1 MSLNNG
7 VGRFYLGRVEDG
19 HEGGWTSGGPCIC
32 INRETRCRSY
42 VVVMVSIVA
51 VVAVVA
57 VSLPC
62 VRSCI
67 MCSGPAIARG
77 APFILLVIDRATIDR
92 SSIDMV
98 EGLIS
103 DAWWTEL
110 GRRWFSLFTF
120 LFRGGL
126 ILVRAVLGS
135 MLTIPVRVRMTIS
148 VSFLWRSSFT
158 VVVAFE
164 LG

>member
-32 INRETRCRSY
+32 INREARCCLY

-51 VVAVVA
+51 VVAV
-57 VSLPC
+57 SLPC
-62 VRSCI
+62 VRSRI

-77 APFILLVIDRATIDR
+77 APFILLIIDRATIDR

-103 DAWWTEL
+103 DAWWTEF

-120 LFRGGL
+120 LFRVGL
-126 ILVRAVLGS
+126 ILVCAVFGS